1 MTNTIYTLTITV
13 GVDDYKTR
21 GESPEST
28 VTLHKSREDAIE
40 YLKNYLRDDMVV
52 RKNDYEAEYRLDY
65 VEKSGF
71 KNLFMLTESGEAYE
85 FNENSEILVDDIYK
99 IYENFCKG
107 EFIPYRWTYSIEEH
121 KNPHDQ

>member
-1 MTNTIYTLTITV
+1 MTDTIYTLNITI

-28 VTLHKSREDAIE
+28 ITLHKTREDANE
-40 YLKNYLRDDMVV
+40 YLKNYLRNDMVL
-52 RKNDYEAEYRLDY
+52 RKNDYETEYRLDY

-71 KNLFMLTESGEAYE
+71 KNLFMLIESGESYE
-85 FNENSEILVDDIYK
+85 FNENSELHIDDIDM
-99 IYENFCKG
+99 IHQSFCKG

-121 KNPHDQ
+121 KNPRNQ